1 MLRSP
6 RATRRLC
13 ASRSTSACVTERRLE
28 PVRRELDEEAERVV
42 EVDRVHEATV
52 LDAGVA
58 DPPLV
63 QPLRGAVERRLR
75 ERERE
80 VVDVTRSFETRE
92 ASGCAPRS

>member
-1 MLRSP
+1 MRV
-6 RATRRLC
+6 A
-13 ASRSTSACVTERRLE
+13 ERRLE

-63 QPLRGAVERRLR
+63 QPLHGAVKRRLR
-75 ERERE
+75 ERRTQ
-80 VVDVTRSFETRE
+80 VVDVTRVIETRE
-92 ASGCAPRS
+92 ASGVRSSFVNTVTSRPSPGSK